1 MINNQLGINL
11 NDLGKLAKANPKYA
25 TLLGEIAGVDKVIKQ
40 FATDTITNYAD
51 PKVYYIKTELLNQC
65 YNIYLYNTERNMTIG
80 KGWLFN
86 DFLQKC
92 QTKMIEKEVQDAVLL
107 MINKFNN
114 DTKLSE
120 NKINKVRIFSS
131 SIIK

>member
-120 NKINKVRIFSS
+120 NKINW
-131 SIIK
+131 II

>member
-1 MINNQLGINL
+1 MINQQIGINL
-11 NDLGKLAKANPKYA
+11 NDLGQLAKANPKYA
-25 TLLGEIAGVDKVIKQ
+25 KLLGEIAGVDKVIKQ
-40 FATDTITNYAD
+40 FATDTVTNYAD
-51 PKVYYIKTELLNQC
+51 PTVYYIKTELLNQC
-65 YNIYLYNTERNMTIG
+65 YNLYLYNTERNITIG

-92 QTKMIEKEVQDAVLL
+92 QTKMIEKEVQDSILS

-120 NKINKVRIFSS
+120 NKINW
-131 SIIK
+131 II

>member
-1 MINNQLGINL
+1 MINQLGINL
-11 NDLGKLAKANPKYA
+11 NDLGQLAKANPKYA
-25 TLLGEIAGVDKVIKQ
+25 TLFGEIAGMDKVIKQ
-40 FATDTITNYAD
+40 FATDTVTNYAD
-51 PKVYYIKTELLNQC
+51 PSVYYIKTELLNQC
-65 YNIYLYNTERNMTIG
+65 YNLYLYNTERNMTIG

-92 QTKMIEKEVQDAVLL
+92 QTKMIEKEVQDAVLS

-120 NKINKVRIFSS
+120 NKINWLI
-131 SIIK
+131 